1 MKLILIVVLVLL
13 SASSARAQD
22 RGATAFFLAG
32 AAADDITTW
41 RNMRAGH
48 PEESPLYFYGRDQ
61 PKVVLLSLVITDA
74 VTLWLAHHYAPRHP
88 KLAKFALYS
97 LGTMRAGYG
106 VYNLHWEV
114 TH

>member
-1 MKLILIVVLVLL
+1 MKYVVLL
-13 SASSARAQD
+13 SLLAAAVPAHAQD
-22 RGATAFFLAG
+22 RAAVSVFLAG

-48 PEESPLYFYGRDQ
+48 IENDPIFFFAKDK
-61 PKVVLLSLVITDA
+61 PKTVVFSLIATDA
-74 VTLWLAHHYAPRHP
+74 LTLWLAHHYGARHP

-97 LGTMRAGYG
+97 LGTMRGSYG